1 MAAIF
6 HIVEVIN
13 RKYNYIKTIHGKGNI
28 KGMEKYFEIF
38 FNIAYLI
45 VVWILVIKMNN
56 RKKLLVPSYKREGIL
71 ILSAFFLLALGDT
84 GHVGFRVLAFVS
96 GGLEKN

>member
-1 MAAIF
+1 MEGA
-6 HIVEVIN
+6 H
-13 RKYNYIKTIHGKGNI
+13 

-56 RKKLLVPSYKREGIL
+56 RKKLLMPRYRREGIL

-84 GHVGFRVLAFVS
+84 GHVGFRVLALL
-96 GGLEKN
+96 GL